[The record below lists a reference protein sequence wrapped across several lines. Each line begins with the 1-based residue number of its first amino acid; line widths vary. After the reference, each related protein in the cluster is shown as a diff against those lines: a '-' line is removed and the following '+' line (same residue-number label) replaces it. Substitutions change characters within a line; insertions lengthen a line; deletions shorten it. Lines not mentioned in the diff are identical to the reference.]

1 MISRMLLYHYNIIS
15 KKAQLHRASYEFD
28 ERYLLKRFLN
38 ERQESVN
45 DKHQNKM
52 RLVTFWE
59 SNIPRSIFRARS
71 LYHSR
76 GKYREFYFNEFSV
89 FSNKHT

>member
-1 MISRMLLYHYNIIS
+1 MLLYHYNIIS
-15 KKAQLHRASYEFD
+15 KKAQLYRASYEFD

-52 RLVTFWE
+52 RLVTFWD
-59 SNIPRSIFRARS
+59 SNILEAYFELVPFTT
-71 LYHSR
+71 Y
-76 GKYREFYFNEFSV
+76 GKIQGIRFQ
-89 FSNKHT
+89 